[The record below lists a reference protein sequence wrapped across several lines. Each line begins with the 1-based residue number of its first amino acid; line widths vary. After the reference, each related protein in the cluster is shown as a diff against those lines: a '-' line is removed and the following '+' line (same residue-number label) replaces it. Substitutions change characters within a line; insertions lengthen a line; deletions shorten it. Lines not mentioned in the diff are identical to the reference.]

1 MQITK
6 ARLKEI
12 IKEEIENM
20 DPSVPDRHPPVPEST
35 PPSPSSQSYRG
46 FQFDIPPQDEE
57 GNVISEEIKFVYL
70 NKMQDVI
77 DSFYV

>member
-12 IKEEIENM
+12 IKEELENM
-20 DPSVPDRHPPVPEST
+20 QAPEEA
-35 PPSPSSQSYRG
+35 PQQPSPNSYRG
-46 FQFDIPPQDEE
+46 FTFEIPRE
-57 GNVISEEIKFVYL
+57 GEDGDMLSEEAKTLYVTKI
-70 NKMQDVI
+70 QDVI

>member
-20 DPSVPDRHPPVPEST
+20 DPSAPDRHPPVPEPT
-35 PPSPSSQSYRG
+35 PPSPSSQAYRG

-57 GNVISEEIKFVYL
+57 GNVISEEIKFVYV
-70 NKMQDVI
+70 NKLQDVI